1 MEQVTI
7 SDIEDA
13 AKRLKGVAVRTPLL
27 PLRGDDRAR
36 DIWIKPEILQP
47 VGSFKIRG
55 AFNAIKKR
63 SESSE
68 MAEVSTLSAGNM
80 SQGVAWS
87 ARELGIAAAAIMP
100 AGAPSSKIEATES
113 YGASVEFIPRDQM
126 FAAMNDGRF
135 NSRPGFV
142 HPFDDKDVVAGHG
155 TIGLEIAEDLPAVD
169 TVLVP
174 VGSGGLLIGIA
185 IALKASHP
193 NVRVLG
199 VQPEGASGLAV
210 SFAAGK
216 PETMSGSTF
225 VDGAGAPLVMDSM
238 FPFLLEVADGCLTV
252 SDDETRAAI
261 HLLATKNKV
270 IAEGAGALS
279 VAAALKMPPG
289 ERGKTVS
296 IISGG
301 SIDPTDLAT
310 IIREHEP
317 TRR

>member
-7 SDIEDA
+7 DAIEA
-13 AKRLKGVAVRTPLL
+13 AAVRLRGIAVRTPLI
-27 PLRGDDRAR
+27 PLRGDDRAT

-55 AFNAIKKR
+55 AYNAIRKR
-63 SESSE
+63 SESDAL
-68 MAEVSTLSAGNM
+68 AEVSTLSAGNM

-87 ARELGIAAAAIMP
+87 AKQLGISAAAIMP
-100 AGAPSSKIEATES
+100 GSAPQPKIEATQS
-113 YGASVEFIPRDQM
+113 YGASVEFIPRDEM

-135 NSRPGFV
+135 NARPGFV
-142 HPFDDKDVVAGHG
+142 HPFDDADVVAGHG
-155 TIGLEIAEDLPAVD
+155 TIGLEISEDLPDVD

-185 IALKASHP
+185 IALKASNP
-193 NVRVLG
+193 NARVLG
-199 VQPEGASGLAV
+199 VQPEGACGFAV
-210 SFAAGK
+210 SYAAGK
-216 PETMSGSTF
+216 PATMSGTTF

-238 FPFLLEVADGCLTV
+238 FPWLLEVADGCLTV
-252 SDDETRAAI
+252 SDDEVRSAI

-279 VAAALKMPPG
+279 VAAALNLPLS
-289 ERGKTVS
+289 ERGNTVC

-301 SIDPTDLAT
+301 SIDPTDLAEILT
-310 IIREHEP
+310 SHENA
-317 TRR
+317 TA